1 MSRKRTSIVLG
12 GRTADL
18 ITDALEYMIED
29 LEYRVHQ
36 GSDFEDPDDVR
47 RIRSKNDQAR
57 RLMRRLM
64 GASK

>member
-1 MSRKRTSIVLG
+1 MVSKKRTSIIVG

-18 ITDALEYMIED
+18 ITDALDYMIED

-36 GSDFEDPDDVR
+36 GSDFDNPDDVR
-47 RIRSKNDQAR
+47 RIRSKNERAR

-64 GASK
+64 GRT